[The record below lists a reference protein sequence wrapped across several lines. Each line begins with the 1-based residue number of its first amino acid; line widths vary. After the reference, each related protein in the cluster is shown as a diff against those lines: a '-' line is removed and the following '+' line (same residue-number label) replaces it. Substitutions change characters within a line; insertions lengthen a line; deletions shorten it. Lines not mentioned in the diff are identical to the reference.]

1 MSRFGALVDTEE
13 AGGLV
18 KKLTEA
24 KRLARPAT
32 EEPSRFSEFDLTY
45 EQAAHLVLLDK
56 QGKELVHLLVGKGQN
71 TSSDFIRYSGKD
83 ALPGVYELVDAAGVM
98 ETLRSRLHLDA
109 EGKPEVRSWVD
120 TGAFKTLPREAEVS
134 RLTIADKAVQIEAES
149 QADPKDAAKRIWQVV
164 KPEASYGNSAA
175 LDGALEAIRNMR
187 GTDVA
192 GKPGAQ
198 GSELGVINAER
209 WVEIKYSV
217 KGGKT
222 ETMRLDFGKTKDHDV
237 AVWVTSESKGEF
249 IWWAND
255 YVLTRV
261 FRPAVDFTD
270 VAPLPPPGPAVTEL
284 ARVQQ
289 LLVGFIGT
297 PARLKKSRTKAEA
310 RRLVQEVLE
319 KAQEKD
325 ADWARKGLQRGIS
338 GRGSDSCG
346 QGRPELAQGFCRRRV
361 KPQSRRGRLVRNRA
375 WLLHHQTPGV
385 SDEHADRD
393 TVAYQTHFHEPHR
406 RARIA
411 RGVPRLQTAADSHFL
426 SAGAGRDFFDLDLN
440 AIRHAKRHLRR
451 PHQHRQG
458 PVHYHGHCAGVRGHA
473 GVPGIFEH
481 RDCGRARAKIV

>member
-1 MSRFGALVDTEE
+1 MTEEQKSKPAVTPDEAIASQRSRQLTIIAIVLLLLSGAVAATRFSKKPEEPKGSESLVSFKPGDVASFEIFSGAGGERVKLARDGEAWRLMSRFGALVDTEE

-134 RLTIADKAVQIEAES
+134 RLTIGDKAVQIEAES

-270 VAPLPPPGPAVTEL
+270 VAPLPPPGPAVTEQAKVQHIL
-284 ARVQQ
+284 ISYSGTRVP
-289 LLVGFIGT
+289 T
-297 PARLKKSRTKAEA
+297 KKPRTKAEA
-310 RRLVQEVLE
+310 RKLVQQVFE
-319 KAQEKD
+319 KAQAPG
-325 ADWARKGLQRGIS
+325 ADWKALQLEFNEDVDPHSEYPVVKDDPNWDKAFTQGALSLKIGEVGLFETQFGYHII
-338 GRGSDSCG
+338 
-346 QGRPELAQGFCRRRV
+346 
-361 KPQSRRGRLVRNRA
+361 KRL
-375 WLLHHQTPGV
+375 
-385 SDEHADRD
+385 E
-393 TVAYQTHFHEPHR
+393 
-406 RARIA
+406 
-411 RGVPRLQTAADSHFL
+411 
-426 SAGAGRDFFDLDLN
+426 
-440 AIRHAKRHLRR
+440 
-451 PHQHRQG
+451 
-458 PVHYHGHCAGVRGHA
+458 
-473 GVPGIFEH
+473 
-481 RDCGRARAKIV
+481 

>member
-1 MSRFGALVDTEE
+1 MTEEQKSRPAVTPDEAIASQRSRQLTIMAIVLLLLSGAVAATRFSKKPEEPKGSESLVSFKPGDVASFEIFSGAGGERVKLARDGEAWRLMSRFGALVDTEE

-325 ADWARKGLQRGIS
+325 ADWVALER
-338 GRGSDSCG
+338 DYN
-346 QGRPELAQGFCRRRV
+346 EGF
-361 KPQSRRGRLVRNRA
+361 
-375 WLLHHQTPGV
+375 PGV
-385 SDEHADRD
+385 DPIPVAKGDQSWPKDFVGGALSLKVGEVGLFETEHG
-393 TVAYQTHFHEPHR
+393 YY
-406 RARIA
+406 IIK
-411 RGVPRLQTAADSHFL
+411 RL
-426 SAGAGRDFFDLDLN
+426 
-440 AIRHAKRHLRR
+440 
-451 PHQHRQG
+451 
-458 PVHYHGHCAGVRGHA
+458 
-473 GVPGIFEH
+473 E
-481 RDCGRARAKIV
+481 